1 MAEAKEYMP
10 AIAMVSVQAGYA
22 GLNILPKVALDSG
35 MSPYVMIA
43 YRQIIAT
50 LALAP
55 FAFFLE
61 WKSRSVQ
68 ITRKILLQILV
79 CSTFGATI
87 NQLLYFIGLKYT
99 TPTTASAL
107 TNILPAIT
115 FIMAIPFRI
124 EKANMKSISGQ
135 AKVAGTAFCVSGSM
149 LMTFYTGALIHIR
162 PSGLHWRYAEKVVE
176 KSTEVSALAGGSCN
190 KEIFGAMLVVG
201 SCVAWAIW
209 FIMQA
214 KMSMSFSAPYMTSTI
229 MCAMASIEC
238 FLIGVA
244 IERDFHSWALDSNI
258 RLASVLYIGLIC
270 SGFAV
275 SLMTWVIE
283 KRGPLFVSMFS
294 PLQLII
300 VAILG
305 WAILDEKLYV
315 GSVLGSVIII
325 VGLYLVIWGKARE
338 LKMEVSDEGAAIESE
353 LNKGEGNQ
361 DIEGELPICPPIANA
376 NCAKKAFQIQEV

>member
-1 MAEAKEYMP
+1 
-10 AIAMVSVQAGYA
+10 MVAVQAGFA

-50 LALAP
+50 VALAP

-61 WKSRSVQ
+61 WKTRSVL
-68 ITRKILLQILV
+68 ITRKILLQILF

-99 TPTTASAL
+99 TPTIASAL
-107 TNILPAIT
+107 SNILPAIT
-115 FIMAIPFRI
+115 FIIAVPFRI
-124 EKANMKSISGQ
+124 ETVNMKSIPGQ

-149 LMTFYTGALIHIR
+149 LMTFYKGALIHI
-162 PSGLHWRYAEKVVE
+162 PHSGLHWRYAEKVVE
-176 KSTEVSALAGGSCN
+176 KSTEASALAGGSSN

-209 FIMQA
+209 FILQA
-214 KMSMSFSAPYMTSTI
+214 NMSMSFSAPYMTSTI
-229 MCAMASIEC
+229 MCAMASVEC
-238 FLIGVA
+238 FLIGGI
-244 IERDFHSWALDSNI
+244 IERDIHSWALGFNI

-275 SLMTWVIE
+275 LLMTWVIE

-325 VGLYLVIWGKARE
+325 IGLYLVIWGKARE
-338 LKMEVSDEGAAIESE
+338 FNMEVSDEGAAMESE
-353 LNKGEGNQ
+353 LNRGEGNE
-361 DIEGELPICPPIANA
+361 DIEEELPICSSIANA
-376 NCAKKAFQIQEV
+376 NCAKKVFQIQEV